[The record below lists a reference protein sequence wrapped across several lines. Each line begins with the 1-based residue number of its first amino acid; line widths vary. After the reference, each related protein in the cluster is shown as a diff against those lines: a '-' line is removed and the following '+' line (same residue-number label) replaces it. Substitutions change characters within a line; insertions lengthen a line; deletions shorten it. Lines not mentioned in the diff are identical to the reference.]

1 MTFIYTEISF
11 CVTSRQYQL
20 HIYYVSPKKNLKYF
34 SFIYV
39 LQVVYVIVFQLSLKL
54 LFCDILK
61 MIRDI
66 GFKSGN
72 IIFYKQKNQP
82 AKYQHLGI
90 ASLRGTVITLLE
102 KNSLK
107 KFRER
112 NYVPT

>member
-54 LFCDILK
+54 LFL
-61 MIRDI
+61 
-66 GFKSGN
+66 
-72 IIFYKQKNQP
+72 
-82 AKYQHLGI
+82 
-90 ASLRGTVITLLE
+90 
-102 KNSLK
+102 
-107 KFRER
+107 
-112 NYVPT
+112 